1 MPNFQQIANDLVK
14 MAVTFWL
21 ALSTGLIFH
30 SLSMP
35 APYLMGSLFGVWAI
49 GSIITPI
56 RPYLG
61 VARWFHVPVIIGL
74 SVLIGATF
82 DTNLISQIQQWW
94 KSLIVMMVT
103 TLIVCWLGYYTLTRL
118 RGYEKRLA
126 FFCCLPGGQAEALA
140 LARQLLDK
148 DYVVALF
155 HLVRVTIV
163 FVSTPMLLAIFQG
176 SDAVVQSNQTL
187 TEMPSIFALSLHD
200 VLLFVIIATIG
211 LAIALLLRL
220 PLPYLLGPMSLSMI
234 VHLMGWAHLPRIHE
248 FVILAQ
254 LAIGGAIGARLAQ
267 VAVSEVLSYLKD
279 AVINAVMILGLYMLA
294 TLLMA
299 ALGDTAL
306 LEIWLAFVP
315 GGLYEVT
322 LLALIF
328 GFDVA
333 FVAFHHTVRIIPL
346 FFALSYFGKHLP
358 DETAK

>member
-1 MPNFQQIANDLVK
+1 MPDIQQVISDIQK
-14 MAVTFWL
+14 MAVTFCL
-21 ALSTGLIFH
+21 ALSTGLIFY

-35 APYLMGSLFGVWAI
+35 APYLMGSLFGVWAV
-49 GSIITPI
+49 GGAFAPL
-56 RPYLG
+56 RAYLG

-82 DTNLISQIQQWW
+82 DTHLVSQIQQWW
-94 KSLIVMMVT
+94 KSLIVMMLT
-103 TLIVCWLGYYTLTRL
+103 TLIVCWLGYTVLTRY
-118 RGYEKRLA
+118 RGYDRRLA

-140 LARQLLDK
+140 LARQLLGK

-163 FVSTPMLLAIFQG
+163 FVSTPLLLATFQG
-176 SDAVVQSNQTL
+176 SDAVAQSNLTL
-187 TEMPSIFALSLHD
+187 TAMPSVFALSFHD
-200 VLLFVIIATIG
+200 ILLFVAIAGAG
-211 LAIALLLRL
+211 LAIALMLRL

-267 VAVSEVLSYLKD
+267 VAFSEVLSYLRD
-279 AVINAVMILGLYMLA
+279 AIFNAVMIMGIYMLA
-294 TLLMA
+294 TWLMA
-299 ALGDTAL
+299 ALGEHVL

-322 LLALIF
+322 LLSLIF

-346 FFALSYFGKHLP
+346 FFALSWFGKHLP
-358 DETAK
+358 DEAVR

>member
-1 MPNFQQIANDLVK
+1 MPDFRLVAHDSLK
-14 MAVTFWL
+14 IAVTFGL

-35 APYLMGSLFGVWAI
+35 APYLMGSLFGVWAV
-49 GSIITPI
+49 GGAITAL

-61 VARWFHVPVIIGL
+61 VARWFHIPVIIGMA
-74 SVLIGATF
+74 VLIGASF
-82 DTNLISQIQQWW
+82 DTHLLEQIRTWW
-94 KSLIVMMVT
+94 KSLAILMLT
-103 TLIVCWLGYYTLTRL
+103 TLIVCWLGYTVLTRL
-118 RGYEKRLA
+118 RGYDRRLA

-163 FVSTPMLLAIFQG
+163 FVSTPLLLALFQG
-176 SDAVVQSNQTL
+176 GEAVMQSNASL
-187 TEMPSIFALSLHD
+187 DAMPSIFALNAHD
-200 VLLFVIIATIG
+200 SLLFVAIAGAG
-211 LAIALLLRL
+211 LAMALALKL
-220 PLPYLLGPMSLSMI
+220 PLPYLLGPMSLSI
-234 VHLMGWAHLPRIHE
+234 FVHLMGWAELPRIHE

-254 LAIGGAIGARLAQ
+254 LVIGGAIGARLAQ
-267 VAVSEVLSYLKD
+267 VPFAEVLSYLKD
-279 AVINAVMILGLYMLA
+279 ASVNTLLIMAIYMLA
-294 TLLMA
+294 TGLMA
-299 ALGDTAL
+299 SLGENDG

-322 LLALIF
+322 LLSLIF

-346 FFALSYFGKHLP
+346 FFALSWFGKHLP
-358 DETAK
+358 DEPVR